1 LEPAC
6 RAANLPGL
14 RFHDLRSM
22 AATALVAAGED
33 IKTAQTRLGHSSPSV
48 TLGIYA
54 RATEQADR
62 LAADAVGAFFAPQP
76 PSIISSDNR

>member
-1 LEPAC
+1 
-6 RAANLPGL
+6 
-14 RFHDLRSM
+14 M
-22 AATALVAAGED
+22 AATALVAAGVD

-62 LAADAVGAFFAPQP
+62 LAAEAVGAVFAPQP
-76 PSIISSDNR
+76 PSIISRDNG

>member
-1 LEPAC
+1 
-6 RAANLPGL
+6 
-14 RFHDLRSM
+14 M
-22 AATALVAAGED
+22 AATALVAAGVD

-62 LAADAVGAFFAPQP
+62 LAADAVGAFFASVPV
-76 PSIISSDNR
+76 SVAATDKC